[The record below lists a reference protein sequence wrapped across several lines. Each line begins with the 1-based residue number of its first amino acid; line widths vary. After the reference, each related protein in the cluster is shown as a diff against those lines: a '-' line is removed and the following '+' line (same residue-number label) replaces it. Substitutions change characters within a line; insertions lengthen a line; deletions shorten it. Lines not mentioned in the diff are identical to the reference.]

1 LLRRQFKLAGLGA
14 LLTGSLAAITL
25 AGVLG
30 VSLAGAQTGA
40 MSVRLAHVAGGGAK
54 IALRSTS
61 MGKVLVNGRGFTL
74 YAFTKDSKNKDRCA
88 MTAGCKNVWPVV
100 STHGKPVA
108 GPGVKRSLVGSIK
121 LSGGVQQATYAGHP
135 LYTYAGDSGPGET
148 GYVGASQFGGRWL
161 AVNASGKTTG

>member
-1 LLRRQFKLAGLGA
+1 MLRGREGSRRGGRLEDWTPRPWRGPARGVRRLPDPKEIILLRRQFKLAGLSA
-14 LLTGSLAAITL
+14 LLTGSLAAFAL

-74 YAFTKDSKNKDRCA
+74 YAFSK
-88 MTAGCKNVWPVV
+88 
-100 STHGKPVA
+100 
-108 GPGVKRSLVGSIK
+108 
-121 LSGGVQQATYAGHP
+121 
-135 LYTYAGDSGPGET
+135 
-148 GYVGASQFGGRWL
+148 
-161 AVNASGKTTG
+161 